1 MKILNVVPVNFDV
14 FTPEIN
20 AYVSKY
26 LGPDT
31 VMDTVRIQNGKPS
44 IEGEYDE
51 LVNAPY
57 VVELVKQG

>member
-1 MKILNVVPVNFDV
+1 MKILNVVPVNSDI

-20 AYVSKY
+20 AYVKKY

-31 VMDTVRIQNGKPS
+31 IMDTVRIQSGKPS

-51 LVNAPY
+51 LVNAP
-57 VVELVKQG
+57 